1 MANLLDLLLPPRC
14 PGCGIE
20 GAAPCAQ
27 CARQLARRLYEPAGV
42 PIGLA
47 AGLPAGLVQLEWCS
61 AFSGPARAS
70 LHALKY
76 DGERRLTRPLAGL
89 MAARWRQ
96 AAIGGQVLVP
106 VPVHAQRRR
115 ERGFDQAELLALE
128 VGRQLGLPCLTAL
141 QRSARTVAQHALGR
155 QARAGN
161 VGRAFAVRERH
172 VAAIRGRWIVLVDDI
187 VTTGVTMSA
196 CAHALRAAGAVAV
209 SGLALARER

>member
-1 MANLLDLLLPPRC
+1 MASLLDLLLPPRC

-27 CARQLARRLYEPAGV
+27 CSRQLARRLDEPAGV
-42 PIGLA
+42 PIGLV
-47 AGLPAGLVQLEWCS
+47 AGLPAGLAQLEWCS

-76 DGERRLTRPLAGL
+76 DGERRLVRPLAGL

-96 AAIGGQVLVP
+96 VAIGGQVLVP

-115 ERGFDQAELLALE
+115 ERGFDQAELLARE
-128 VGRQLGLPCLTAL
+128 VARQLGLPAL
-141 QRSARTVAQHALGR
+141 AALHRSALTVAQHALGR
-155 QARAGN
+155 QARASN
-161 VGRAFAVRERH
+161 VGRAFAVREQH
-172 VAAIRGRWIVLVDDI
+172 AAAVRGRWIVVVDDV
-187 VTTGVTMSA
+187 VTTGATMSA
-196 CAHALRAAGAVAV
+196 CAQALRAAGAVAV